1 MKRCHWNLATA
12 ALTAAVSPKDATNAN
27 MTWRSIDSDA
37 ATVSGGLVLAVGR
50 GGTTITITPID
61 SGYTDNCVVTVSG

>member
-1 MKRCHWNLATA
+1 LDNETLPLEFGHTA

-37 ATVSGGLVLAVGR
+37 ATVSGGLVLAVGPA
-50 GGTTITITPID
+50 PID
-61 SGYTDNCVVTVSG
+61 GGYTDNCVVTVSG